1 MSHLLFLEIS
11 FKKTYWAKQKQ
22 FINKSF
28 FESFEENPFSQSCG
42 NPYTYTI
49 RKSMIYFC
57 FIVLHFILKWK
68 RFWIFYFYFTFRLDS
83 GVLIKKKTQ
92 DEGATLTLLSGL
104 RTQVPAAAFFVL
116 HKICIFMLHSQ
127 KMLPFKKLN
136 KLSEHAGQG
145 AFLVI
150 QGPRVQAPPAAH
162 VC

>member
-1 MSHLLFLEIS
+1 MAREWSKLAPFFSRHSHRTIIFLFNATLTCATFFS
-11 FKKTYWAKQKQ
+11 SHQWRCGSKSGASAHHWQ
-22 FINKSF
+22 F
-28 FESFEENPFSQSCG
+28 
-42 NPYTYTI
+42 YLRVTHH
-49 RKSMIYFC
+49 R
-57 FIVLHFILKWK
+57 IVCS
-68 RFWIFYFYFTFRLDS
+68 IFYFYFTFRLDS